1 MNFILQ
7 VRSLPGEYLRQGEAE
22 SLAPVWLKA
31 LGDAAID
38 YVESRTS
45 HGEKNHK
52 HMRGKGGRMLKYL
65 FREFVDS
72 HRNIVT

>member
-1 MNFILQ
+1 M
-7 VRSLPGEYLRQGEAE
+7 RSLPVEYLRQGEAE

-45 HGEKNHK
+45 DGEKNHK
-52 HMRGKGGRMLKYL
+52 HMRGKGGRILKCL

-72 HRNIVT
+72 HRNIAT